1 MSAAA
6 HAALRPAPDELALAD
21 ARARVTGQKLA
32 SGIFRSPVHLASGLR
47 RSQAANDTGE
57 NLAAYD
63 EGTSESCYWTSKD
76 PIRFDGGDSNL
87 YAYAGGDP
95 VNQIDPRGTSTLPN
109 KEPCRKEFDS
119 CVEGC
124 DTVDETCRSAGRTDC
139 EARSAKCRS
148 KCYYRWCEWR
158 RRPGDDPGDDE
169 DEQEEPSECP
179 G

>member
-63 EGTSESCYWTSKD
+63 EGTSESCYWVARD
-76 PIRFDGGDSNL
+76 PIRFDGGVNL
-87 YAYAGGDP
+87 YAYAENDP
-95 VNQIDPRGTSTLPN
+95 VNSRDPSGESPICEFCKKKVYRWYVECLEKCDKESTIPRQVACQDQCF
-109 KEPCRKEFDS
+109 KDYESSRKW
-119 CVEGC
+119 C
-124 DTVDETCRSAGRTDC
+124 DTPCDYGLCDGVE
-139 EARSAKCRS
+139 
-148 KCYYRWCEWR
+148 
-158 RRPGDDPGDDE
+158 
-169 DEQEEPSECP
+169 
-179 G
+179 